1 MYVTKNLCDEKEAH
15 TTQLKKK
22 TAIDLIIHTSHVLW
36 FTRLL
41 CPRNSPGKN
50 TGVGSHSL
58 LQGIFPTQGS
68 NLGLLHCRQT
78 PYHLTTREAQY
89 YMYLNDRVSTV
100 FWWVWERAVK
110 TGCKISGLRNWKR

>member
-50 TGVGSHSL
+50 TGVGSHFL
-58 LQGIFPTQGS
+58 LQSTFPTEGL
-68 NLGLLHCRQT
+68 NLAGRFF
-78 PYHLTTREAQY
+78 TTEPPGKPKRRYAKVQ
-89 YMYLNDRVSTV
+89 STQDSV
-100 FWWVWERAVK
+100 EHH
-110 TGCKISGLRNWKR
+110 